1 METADIL
8 RILGRR
14 GLVILGM
21 ALVGVVVA
29 GFTQLT
35 LADGGL
41 RPKTSKYQ
49 VRTKILFDLP
59 GAEGEEANMA
69 GARLIFVPF
78 TMAEIVQS
86 EAIAAA
92 ASRRVGS
99 AYTPEEVMK
108 GITATGVAPT
118 QLLQIDVRAD
128 SPADAVALSKAVT
141 AAFQDWIDKRQD
153 AANVPE
159 LNRMSVEPITEPA
172 EKDATPATLAVT
184 KWLIFGLVIGLT
196 IGVVFSFGLP
206 TPEPRPRKR
215 RGRGAYKTTKQPTSG
230 APAAIRPVRS
240 RST

>member
-8 RILGRR
+8 RVLGRR
-14 GLVILGM
+14 GLVVLGF
-21 ALVGVVVA
+21 ALAAVIVA

-59 GAEGEEANMA
+59 GVGGEEANMA

-86 EAIAAA
+86 EAIAAD
-92 ASRRVGS
+92 ASRRVGG

-108 GITATGVAPT
+108 DVTATGMAPT

-128 SPADAVALSKAVT
+128 SPADAVALSKAVI
-141 AAFQDWIDKRQD
+141 AAFQDWINKRQD

-159 LNRMSVEPITEPA
+159 QSRMSVEPVVEPT

-184 KWLIFGLVIGLT
+184 KWLVFGLVVGLT

-215 RGRGAYKTTKQPTSG
+215 RGRGAVGTRQPAG
-230 APAAIRPVRS
+230 ATPVAIRPVRS
-240 RST
+240 ESL